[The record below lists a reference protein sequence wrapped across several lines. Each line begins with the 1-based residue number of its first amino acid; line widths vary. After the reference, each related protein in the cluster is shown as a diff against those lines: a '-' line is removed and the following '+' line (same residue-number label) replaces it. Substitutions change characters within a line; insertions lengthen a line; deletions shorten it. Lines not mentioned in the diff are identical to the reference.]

1 MNTPKRAETTRS
13 QPTQAEITRNR
24 SVFFL
29 NSADTSEMFSKNIIS
44 LVPPARPDLIPIFKN
59 KLNSMKIEQ
68 LDANLKALLG
78 FENFVFS
85 LIRLKLV
92 SKINYF

>member
-29 NSADTSEMFSKNIIS
+29 NSAETSEMFSKNIIS

-59 KLNSMKIEQ
+59 ALNSMKIEQ
-68 LDANLKALLG
+68 LIDANLKALLG
-78 FENFVFS
+78 FENFVFFFT
-85 LIRLKLV
+85 
-92 SKINYF
+92 Y

>member
-1 MNTPKRAETTRS
+1 
-13 QPTQAEITRNR
+13 
-24 SVFFL
+24 
-29 NSADTSEMFSKNIIS
+29 
-44 LVPPARPDLIPIFKN
+44 
-59 KLNSMKIEQ
+59 MKIEQ
-68 LDANLKALLG
+68 LIDANLKALLG